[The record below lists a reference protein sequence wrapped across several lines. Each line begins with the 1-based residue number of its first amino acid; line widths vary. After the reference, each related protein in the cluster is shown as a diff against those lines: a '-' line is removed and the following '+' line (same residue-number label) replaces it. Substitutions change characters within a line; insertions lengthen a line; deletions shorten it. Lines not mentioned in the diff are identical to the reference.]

1 MSFSEIINSIISN
14 VPLTIIA
21 AILGVDSVRAV
32 IAALGIFDPSTK
44 FGQILYGKRDRAIVK
59 SALRDLGYSVE
70 MTDEIAIK
78 INNIA
83 KSAYMVN
90 ASVHAEDAAV
100 QLIIMLSKYILEF
113 NDIILYGGR
122 SLTQSKYY
130 IDTMEISHNEGDK
143 QKLAAIMIYLLYS
156 KIQGKKAPEVIVTPK
171 GGNPLFVQDMA
182 ANLNAHLLVAKALT
196 DKSRIRIT
204 GNPTYSKEEFFVNYE
219 GSWWLSESEK
229 ERSCIIVDCNTSGGS
244 QLLDIVKDIRMLI
257 EKNKN
262 SIKIHAP
269 SDVFVLFRADTDGDN
284 LDTVFTAHQ
293 CSIHRFFDLD
303 EEAKAKMYR
312 LKDDRKKKGRNLSY
326 FSDEDVEEAKDIIR
340 YLESKNLFYY
350 HPKGEKKET
359 TSTAG
364 TASEELD
371 GQHQS
376 AAKAVPEESERQ
388 HLPAAKKTTGEV
400 NGEQDQ
406 SAN

>member
-14 VPLTIIA
+14 GPLLIIA
-21 AILGVDSVRAV
+21 GILGVDSIRAV
-32 IAALGIFDPSTK
+32 IASLGIVDPSTK
-44 FGQILYGKRDRAIVK
+44 FGQILYGKRDRAIVR
-59 SALRDLGYSVE
+59 SALRDLGYSAE
-70 MTDEIAIK
+70 MRDEIAIK
-78 INNIA
+78 MNNIA
-83 KSAYMVN
+83 KSAYMAN

-100 QLIIMLSKYILEF
+100 QLIIMLSKYIMEF

-130 IDTMEISHNEGDK
+130 IDTMEISHNESDK

-171 GGNPLFVQDMA
+171 GGNPLFVQDIA
-182 ANLNAHLLVAKALT
+182 ANLNAHLLVAKALA
-196 DKSRIRIT
+196 DKSRIKIA

-219 GSWWLSESEK
+219 GSWWLSESK
-229 ERSCIIVDCNTSGGS
+229 NERSCIIVDCNTSGGS

-262 SIKIHAP
+262 SIKIHTP

-350 HPKGEKKET
+350 HPKREKRET
-359 TSTAG
+359 TSTAD
-364 TASEELD
+364 TALEEPA

-376 AAKAVPEESERQ
+376 SCK
-388 HLPAAKKTTGEV
+388 
-400 NGEQDQ
+400 NGTKRT
-406 SAN
+406 